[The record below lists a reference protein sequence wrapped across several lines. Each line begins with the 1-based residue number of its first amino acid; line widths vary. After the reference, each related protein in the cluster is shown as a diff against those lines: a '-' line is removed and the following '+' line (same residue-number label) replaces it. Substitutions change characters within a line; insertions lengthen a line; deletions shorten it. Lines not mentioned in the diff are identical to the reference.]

1 MKRNE
6 QAENLARLQ
15 DLSELIRNIEMAKLQ
30 AAILA
35 RQASEARL
43 ADLAKPIPDSHLSP
57 IASAITEI
65 RWQKWADKRRAE
77 INITLARQTAA
88 CNDAQDRVN
97 RAFARANVL
106 RQLVARKDQAS

>member
-1 MKRNE
+1 MKPKDRT
-6 QAENLARLQ
+6 ENLARLQ
-15 DLSELIRNIEMAKLQ
+15 DLSELIRNLEAAKLH
-30 AAILA
+30 AAVLA

-43 ADLAKPIPDSHLSP
+43 ADLAQPIPDTHLSP
-57 IASAITEI
+57 IAGAIAEI

-77 INITLARQTAA
+77 INITLARQIAA

-106 RQLVARKDQAS
+106 RQLMERKDQAS